1 VVGGEG
7 KAVRDSLPPSGFLF
21 HSERSDGRGSS
32 SPASLSSSL
41 AEWKILTQRRPLLP
55 HEGRHKAMLYN
66 TSLRTLPSRLG
77 LVLAPRPF
85 FLSFL
90 AVVLVVRSQQAGL
103 ERSGPDVINPGP
115 AV

>member
-1 VVGGEG
+1 LQGFVVSCFSVVLFSGVENS
-7 KAVRDSLPPSGFLF
+7 DS
-21 HSERSDGRGSS
+21 
-32 SPASLSSSL
+32 A
-41 AEWKILTQRRPLLP
+41 PLLP